1 MREIAYPVYLLGK
14 NKPNTIEG
22 VSFYSFYNE
31 REDVEITKHRV
42 VDDTN
47 LPQESLALRRLVLRD
62 QEVKLHKL
70 NKAIFFLGDLIKLV
84 KPNDWLIDSSGKIFN
99 YVKSARVSL
108 RCHEVSN
115 VTAIPTGGAIIE
127 IKGYSTRFKTLH
139 YSNPKYA
146 GILHQGMGL
155 ILYGLY
161 EEPFKDTWRL
171 I

>member
-1 MREIAYPVYLLGK
+1 MYLLGK
-14 NKPNTIEG
+14 SKPNTIEG

-31 REDVEITKHRV
+31 VEDTEITKHRV

-47 LPQESLALRRLVLRD
+47 LPQESLALRRLVLKD

-84 KPNDWLIDSSGKIFN
+84 KPNEWLIDSKGKIFN
-99 YVKSARVSL
+99 YVKSTRVSL
-108 RCHEVSN
+108 KCHEVSK
-115 VTAIPTGGAIIE
+115 VTAIPTGGALIE
-127 IKGYSTRFKTLH
+127 VKGLSTRFKTL
-139 YSNPKYA
+139 YYNKTKYI
-146 GILHQGMGL
+146 GVLHQGMSL